1 MSSVLSLQTLH
12 EPVEEETKQLSSLL
26 SLACC

>member
-1 MSSVLSLQTLH
+1 MSSVLSLQMLSH
-12 EPVEEETKQLSSLL
+12 EEEPTKQLSSLL